1 MQISKSANSPCKN
14 CTKRQL
20 HCHSQCEAYADY
32 KRKLEIAR
40 EEENKRVEENNFN
53 FAERRAVRKIM
64 RSKR

>member
-20 HCHSQCEAYADY
+20 HCHSSCKAYGEY

-40 EEENKRVEENNFN
+40 EEENKRAEENNFN
-53 FAERRAVRKIM
+53 YAEKTALRRRK
-64 RSKR
+64 R

>member
-14 CTKRQL
+14 CTNRQL

-40 EEENKRVEENNFN
+40 EEENKRAEENNFN
-53 FAERRAVRKIM
+53 YAEKTALRRG
-64 RSKR
+64 KR

>member
-14 CTKRQL
+14 CPKRQL
-20 HCHSQCEAYADY
+20 HCHSQCEAYAEY

-40 EEENKRVEENNFN
+40 EEENKRAEENNFN

-64 RSKR
+64 RNKR